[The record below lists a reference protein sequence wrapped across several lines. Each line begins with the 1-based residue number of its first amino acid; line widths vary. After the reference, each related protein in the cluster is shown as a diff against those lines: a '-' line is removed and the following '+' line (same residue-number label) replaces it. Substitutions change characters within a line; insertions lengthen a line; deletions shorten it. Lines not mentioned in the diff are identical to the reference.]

1 MDLNLRRRAAP
12 EPPAEIPMHPEIEYG
27 SQARR
32 LACGPEYDLLYK
44 VPMSWMRQHGK
55 SLRNTLGVC
64 ALAGLGLALMP
75 LQSRAQQQPQ
85 PQQQAVLRFVRN
97 PDPAPDLKA
106 KDLDGKEL
114 SLEAYKGKVV
124 LLNFWA
130 TWCGPCRAEIP
141 SLIRIQEAYK
151 DRLQIIGMD
160 VDDDNEDK
168 LRAFVKNQGINYP
181 VVMTSDPV
189 RLAYGG
195 IAALPTMF
203 VINPEGKVVQKH
215 VGLFNPALYEIEARA
230 LLDMPVPARVET
242 FEDTGEV
249 FLKHADRATMLP
261 GVDTSKLTPEQ
272 RMAALHKLNAETC
285 DCGCKYTLAQ
295 CRIYDPACNT
305 SKERAAAI
313 VKEAAKLPAKDVPEN
328 TPAPASSAPTGAADP
343 PKPPNRK

>member
-1 MDLNLRRRAAP
+1 
-12 EPPAEIPMHPEIEYG
+12 
-27 SQARR
+27 
-32 LACGPEYDLLYK
+32 
-44 VPMSWMRQHGK
+44 MRKNGT
-55 SLRNTLGVC
+55 SLRMGLGVC
-64 ALAGLGLALMP
+64 ALMCLAVLP
-75 LQSRAQQQPQ
+75 LQSEAQLQTQ
-85 PQQQAVLRFVRN
+85 PQQQMVIRFVRD

-114 SLEAYKGKVV
+114 SLDTYKGKVV

-141 SLIRIQEAYK
+141 SLIRMQEAYK
-151 DRLQIIGMD
+151 ERLQIIGMD
-160 VDDDNEDK
+160 VDDENEEQ

-181 VVMTSDPV
+181 VAMTSVPV
-189 RLAYGG
+189 RIAYGG
-195 IAALPTMF
+195 IAALPTVF
-203 VINPEGKVVQKH
+203 VINRDGEVVQKH

-272 RMAALHKLNAETC
+272 RIVALHKLNAESC

-295 CRIYDPACNT
+295 CRIYDPVCKI

-313 VKEAAKLPAKDVPEN
+313 VKEAEKLPPPGTPEN
-328 TPAPASSAPTGAADP
+328 AAAPAASERSAPVAPAKPRG
-343 PKPPNRK
+343 PK

>member
-1 MDLNLRRRAAP
+1 M
-12 EPPAEIPMHPEIEYG
+12 
-27 SQARR
+27 
-32 LACGPEYDLLYK
+32 
-44 VPMSWMRQHGK
+44 
-55 SLRNTLGVC
+55 
-64 ALAGLGLALMP
+64 ALMP
-75 LQSRAQQQPQ
+75 LESRAQLQPQ
-85 PQQQAVLRFVRN
+85 PQQQEQQQLVIRFVRD
-97 PDPAPDLKA
+97 PDPAPDLKV
-106 KDLDGKEL
+106 KDLNGKEL

-160 VDDDNEDK
+160 VDDDDEQQ
-168 LRAFVKNQGINYP
+168 LRRFVKDQGINYP
-181 VVMTSDPV
+181 VAMTSVPV
-189 RLAYGG
+189 RVAYGG
-195 IAALPTMF
+195 IAALPTVF
-203 VINPEGKVVQKH
+203 VINQDNKVVQKH
-215 VGLFNPALYEIEARA
+215 VGLFNPALYELEARA

-272 RMAALHKLNAETC
+272 RMAALYKLNAETC

-295 CRIYDPACNT
+295 CRIYDPGCNI

-313 VKEAAKLPAKDVPEN
+313 VKEAAKLPAKNAPEN
-328 TPAPASSAPTGAADP
+328 TAAPASSAPSGPADTT
-343 PKPPNRK
+343 KLGNRR

>member
-1 MDLNLRRRAAP
+1 MRK
-12 EPPAEIPMHPEIEYG
+12 YG
-27 SQARR
+27 T
-32 LACGPEYDLLYK
+32 
-44 VPMSWMRQHGK
+44 
-55 SLRNTLGVC
+55 SLSIGVW
-64 ALAGLGLALMP
+64 ALTCLALMP
-75 LQSRAQQQPQ
+75 LQSEAQLQTQQQPQ
-85 PQQQAVLRFVRN
+85 AVIRFVRD

-114 SLEAYKGKVV
+114 SLDAYKGKVV

-141 SLIRIQEAYK
+141 SLIRMQEAYK

-160 VDDDNEDK
+160 VDDENEGQ
-168 LRAFVKNQGINYP
+168 LRAFVKNEGINYP
-181 VVMTSDPV
+181 VAMTSDAV

-195 IAALPTMF
+195 IAALPTVF
-203 VINPEGKVVQKH
+203 VINRDGKVVQKH

-242 FEDTGEV
+242 FQDTGEV

-261 GVDTSKLTPEQ
+261 GVDTSKLTAEQ
-272 RMAALHKLNAETC
+272 RMAALHKLNAESC

-295 CRIYDPACNT
+295 CRIYDPVCKI

-313 VKEAAKLPAKDVPEN
+313 VKDAGKLPAKDGPEN
-328 TPAPASSAPTGAADP
+328 TAAPASSAPSAPADP
-343 PKPPNRK
+343 PKPR

>member
-1 MDLNLRRRAAP
+1 
-12 EPPAEIPMHPEIEYG
+12 
-27 SQARR
+27 
-32 LACGPEYDLLYK
+32 
-44 VPMSWMRQHGK
+44 MSRMRQHGK
-55 SLRNTLGVC
+55 SRRIALGVC

-75 LQSRAQQQPQ
+75 LESRAQLQPQEQQQQPQ
-85 PQQQAVLRFVRN
+85 QQQQLVIRFVRN
-97 PDPAPDLKA
+97 PDLAPDLKS
-106 KDLDGKEL
+106 KDLSGKEL

-160 VDDDNEDK
+160 VDDDDEEQ
-168 LRAFVKNQGINYP
+168 LRAFVKAQGINYP
-181 VVMTSDPV
+181 VAMTSIPV

-195 IAALPTMF
+195 IAALPTVF
-203 VINPEGKVVQKH
+203 VINQNSKVVQKH

-230 LLDMPVPARVET
+230 LLGLPVPAIVET

-272 RMAALHKLNAETC
+272 RIAALHKLNAEAC

-295 CRIYDPACNT
+295 CRIYDPACNI

-313 VKEAAKLPAKDVPEN
+313 VKEAAKLPPKDAPEN
-328 TPAPASSAPTGAADP
+328 TAAPASSAPSGPADP
-343 PKPPNRK
+343 PKPRSRK

>member
-1 MDLNLRRRAAP
+1 
-12 EPPAEIPMHPEIEYG
+12 
-27 SQARR
+27 
-32 LACGPEYDLLYK
+32 
-44 VPMSWMRQHGK
+44 MSRMCQHGR
-55 SLRNTLGVC
+55 LRVALGVC
-64 ALAGLGLALMP
+64 ALAALGLALTT
-75 LQSRAQQQPQ
+75 LESRAQL
-85 PQQQAVLRFVRN
+85 QQQQQQSQQQLVLRFVRN
-97 PDPAPDLKA
+97 PDPAPDLNA
-106 KDLDGKEL
+106 KDLNGKEL
-114 SLEAYKGKVV
+114 NLQAYKGKVV

-141 SLIRIQEAYK
+141 SLIRIQEGYR

-160 VDDDNEDK
+160 VDDDDEQR
-168 LRAFVKNQGINYP
+168 LRAFVKAQGLNYP
-181 VVMTSDPV
+181 VAMTSAPL

-203 VINPEGKVVQKH
+203 IVNQDGKVVQKH

-230 LLDMPVPARVET
+230 LLDMPVPARIET

-272 RMAALHKLNAETC
+272 RMAALHKFNAEGC

-295 CRIYDPACNT
+295 CRIYDPACNI

-313 VKEAAKLPAKDVPEN
+313 VKEAAKLPTKDAPEN
-328 TPAPASSAPTGAADP
+328 TNAPGSSAPSAPADSA
-343 PKPPNRK
+343 KPQSRK

>member
-1 MDLNLRRRAAP
+1 
-12 EPPAEIPMHPEIEYG
+12 
-27 SQARR
+27 
-32 LACGPEYDLLYK
+32 
-44 VPMSWMRQHGK
+44 MSRMPQHGK
-55 SLRNTLGVC
+55 GLQIAVWVY
-64 ALAGLGLALMP
+64 ALTGLGLALMP
-75 LQSRAQQQPQ
+75 LESRTQL
-85 PQQQAVLRFVRN
+85 PQQQQLVLRFVRD
-97 PDPAPDLKA
+97 PDTAPDLKA
-106 KDLDGKEL
+106 KDLNGKEL
-114 SLEAYKGKVV
+114 SLEVYKGKVV

-160 VDDDNEDK
+160 VDDEDEEQ
-168 LRAFVKNQGINYP
+168 LRAFVKGQGINYP
-181 VVMTSDPV
+181 VAITSVPV

-203 VINPEGKVVQKH
+203 VINQDNKVVQKH

-230 LLDMPVPARVET
+230 LLDMPVPARVEA

-249 FLKHADRATMLP
+249 FLKHVDRATMLP
-261 GVDTSKLTPEQ
+261 GVDTSKLTGEQ

-295 CRIYDPACNT
+295 CRIYDPACNI

-313 VKEAAKLPAKDVPEN
+313 VQEAAKLPAKDAPEN
-328 TPAPASSAPTGAADP
+328 TAAPASSGPSGHADP
-343 PKPPNRK
+343 PK

>member
-1 MDLNLRRRAAP
+1 
-12 EPPAEIPMHPEIEYG
+12 
-27 SQARR
+27 
-32 LACGPEYDLLYK
+32 
-44 VPMSWMRQHGK
+44 MSQHGK
-55 SLRNTLGVC
+55 SLRIALGVS

-75 LQSRAQQQPQ
+75 LEAHAQLQQQQPQ
-85 PQQQAVLRFVRN
+85 QLVIRFVRN
-97 PDPAPDLKA
+97 PDPSPDLKA
-106 KDLDGKEL
+106 KDLNGKEL

-160 VDDDNEDK
+160 VDDDEGQ
-168 LRAFVKNQGINYP
+168 LRAFVKDQGINYP
-181 VVMTSDPV
+181 VAMTSVAV
-189 RLAYGG
+189 RFAYGG
-195 IAALPTMF
+195 IAALPTVF
-203 VINPEGKVVQKH
+203 VITQDSKVVQKH
-215 VGLFNPALYEIEARA
+215 VGLFNPALYEIEVRA

-261 GVDTSKLTPEQ
+261 GVDTSKLMPEQ

-295 CRIYDPACNT
+295 CRIYDPVCNI

-313 VKEAAKLPAKDVPEN
+313 VKEAAKVPAKDAPEN
-328 TPAPASSAPTGAADP
+328 TGAPASSVPSGAADP
-343 PKPPNRK
+343 PKPRS